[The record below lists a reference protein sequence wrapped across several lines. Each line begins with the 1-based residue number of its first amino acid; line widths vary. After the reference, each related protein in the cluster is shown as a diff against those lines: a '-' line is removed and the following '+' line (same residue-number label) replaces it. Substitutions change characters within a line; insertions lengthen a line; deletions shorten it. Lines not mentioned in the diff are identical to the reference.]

1 MLCVFRMILRLLYS
15 RASQVSSLTV
25 QVSVCVRVAFSVDTV
40 VKYSWPAVKQC
51 GFLLAE

>member
-1 MLCVFRMILRLLYS
+1 MIRRIPYS
-15 RASQVSSLTV
+15 RGFPSFYTNGSAISM
-25 QVSVCVRVAFSVDTV
+25 CARAFIVDTV